1 MASRYVVEHLNHL
14 GIVAQVCRE
23 IGVADWLDAQDPG
36 HRQYVSVGTATV
48 ALVRG
53 GLGFSNRRLYLVPQF
68 FADKPVEHLLGPGI
82 MAQDLNDDCLG
93 RTLDWLYEHDVTRLF
108 AGLALRA
115 RRAFGV
121 EVGRLHADTTSFS
134 VHGRYA
140 LDLPELLEMPETLT
154 ATARSAGVSA
164 AGEAEEEGAP
174 AVIAVTYGYSRD
186 HREDLKQWMVAL
198 VTSGEGI
205 PQFLQPLDGN
215 ASDKRVLLEA
225 VTTLTQQLR
234 ESGETPGVYVA
245 DSGLYSAE
253 NMSQLNTTGVRWV
266 SRVPETSTAA
276 QAIVQE
282 RLETP
287 EDPGC
292 WHSSVDG
299 TRHWWSR
306 EQLDLAQ
313 GPERWIVVRTQE
325 GEERTRATVQR
336 QAQRDQETWEKRLW
350 HLGNQTFACQPD
362 AEAALAK
369 TCQRLPAWF
378 VVESAVVTQASYATR
393 GRPRNGTVPTQQ
405 TWQIQATLTRDPTAL
420 EREVL
425 RRAAF
430 LIGTNLL
437 DCGAWPDE
445 AVIALY
451 REQTAVER
459 GFAFLKDPLFLA
471 SSVCV
476 KKPERIMALAFVMT
490 LCLLVYKLAEVRLRQ
505 RLAQTEQTVPDQKS
519 KPTARQT
526 LRWLFQCFEG
536 IDLLHI
542 AQPGGSRV
550 TEILRLDKVHRLIL
564 RLLGPA
570 YENSYLAVLQNL
582 PKYGQAMFGVR
593 FLLHRRQFHARPRP
607 RASADSSTGVVT
619 VRGTPG
625 QLHQIDGGIQ
635 IPIQHQPTL
644 LAVIDPIREGQIRIQ
659 PPTLT
664 ASLAGG
670 LPPVG

>member
-23 IGVADWLDAQDPG
+23 IGVADWLDDQEPG
-36 HRQYVSVGTATV
+36 NRQYVSVGTATV
-48 ALVRG
+48 ALVLN

-68 FADKPVEHLLGPGI
+68 FADQPVEHLLGPGI
-82 MAQDLNDDCLG
+82 MAEDLNDDCLG

-115 RRAFGV
+115 RRAFEV

-140 LDLPELLEMPETLT
+140 LDLPELLETPETLRAAVRGT
-154 ATARSAGVSA
+154 EASA
-164 AGEAEEEGAP
+164 AGEAEEQGAP

-186 HREDLKQWMVAL
+186 HREDLKPWMLAL

-225 VTTLTQQLR
+225 VTTLTQHLR

-266 SRVPETSTAA
+266 SRVPETSIAA

-282 RLETP
+282 QLETT

-292 WHSSVDG
+292 WQSSPDG
-299 TRHWWSR
+299 TRHCWSR
-306 EQLDLAQ
+306 EQPDLAQ

-325 GEERTRATVQR
+325 GEERARATVQR

-369 TCQRLPAWF
+369 TCQRLPARF
-378 VVESAVVTQASYATR
+378 VVESAVVAQASYATR

-420 EREVL
+420 EREAL

-430 LIGTNLL
+430 LIATNLL
-437 DCGAWPDE
+437 DCDAWPDE
-445 AVIALY
+445 VVIALY
-451 REQTAVER
+451 REQTVVER

-471 SSVCV
+471 SSVFV
-476 KKPERIMALAFVMT
+476 KRPERIMALAFVMT

-519 KPTARQT
+519 KPTARPT

-542 AQPGGSRV
+542 AQPDGSRV
-550 TEILRLDKVHRLIL
+550 TEILRLDTVHRLIL
-564 RLLGPA
+564 HLLGPA
-570 YENSYLAVLQNL
+570 YENSYLALQ
-582 PKYGQAMFGVR
+582 
-593 FLLHRRQFHARPRP
+593 
-607 RASADSSTGVVT
+607 
-619 VRGTPG
+619 
-625 QLHQIDGGIQ
+625 
-635 IPIQHQPTL
+635 
-644 LAVIDPIREGQIRIQ
+644 E
-659 PPTLT
+659 T
-664 ASLAGG
+664 AE
-670 LPPVG
+670 